1 MSTPSPANGEACA
14 LVLDLGATWIK
25 GLAVAVDGS
34 GPGSGEP
41 RRWPNPTRDV
51 TDPEDFASSLE
62 AICHELAGGRRIA
75 SLAVATAGEVDAAGR
90 RYLVTAPHLG
100 VMGTNGWQERFHA
113 RLGCPFTLINDA
125 EAFVLGAAESGILPV
140 HGNVGALVIG
150 TGLGFCAVRDG
161 RWWKPGRHLNL
172 LGSVCVPGGDY
183 DRWVSAS
190 SFAERA
196 GGGDLRA
203 ALRDGGRRAEREAYL
218 GAVAAVAAT
227 ATVLYQLDEILLGG
241 GLVDAADQEGVDLA
255 GEVLARLPA
264 LLPRG
269 VARPNARTVPR
280 ANATTLRGLTALA
293 LGNLEAEAVRY
304 RSPFSAL
311 HTEQP
316 ASPGSLE
323 GRPAREIVRALR
335 DAEEES
341 GRRLD
346 ASLDA
351 IADLAGRI
359 AGAVTRGGRVIYVG
373 AGTSGRLAAL
383 DCVEMP
389 CTYGTPREQFV
400 AVVAGGVADAALTI
414 EPDSEEDFS
423 AVPEL
428 ILLQPTARD
437 VVVGISASG
446 SAFYVRSALAFA
458 RRRGALTA
466 LIHEGAVEPDLAYVD
481 IPLGSGSELVSGST
495 RMKAGTATKKVL
507 NFISTTSMVLLG
519 KVRGGFMVDFE
530 GLNEKLRERAR
541 RILGTL
547 TGVTAAEADARL
559 EAHGYRLGE
568 VLRQLAGEAGPPR
581 DLRGSHGPPGAG
593 PG

>member
-1 MSTPSPANGEACA
+1 MSRPSPASGEACA

-25 GLAVAVDGS
+25 GLAVAVDGVA
-34 GPGSGEP
+34 PDPGEP

-51 TDPEDFASSLE
+51 PDQEGFAFSLE

-75 SLAVATAGEVDAAGR
+75 SLAAATAGEVDAAGR

-113 RLGCPFTLINDA
+113 RLGCPFALINDA
-125 EAFVLGAAESGILPV
+125 EAFVLGAAESGLLPV
-140 HGNVGALVIG
+140 RGNVGAMVIG
-150 TGLGFCAVRDG
+150 TGLGFCVVRDG

-172 LGSVCVPGGDY
+172 LGSVCVPDGNY

-190 SFAERA
+190 AFADA
-196 GGGDLRA
+196 AGGDLRA
-203 ALRDGGRRAEREAYL
+203 ALRDGHRRAERDTYF

-241 GLVDAADQEGVDLA
+241 GLADAAEEEGLDLA
-255 GEVLARLPA
+255 GEILGRLPA
-264 LLPRG
+264 LLPCG
-269 VARPNARTVPR
+269 IARPHVRAVPR
-280 ANATTLRGLTALA
+280 ANATSLRGLAALA
-293 LGNLEAEAVRY
+293 LGNLAAEAVRF
-304 RSPFSAL
+304 RSPFSGL

-316 ASPGSLE
+316 ASPGALE
-323 GRPAREIVRALR
+323 GRPARQVVQALR
-335 DAEEES
+335 DAEDES

-346 ASLDA
+346 GALDA
-351 IADLAGRI
+351 IAGLAERI
-359 AGAVTRGGRVIYVG
+359 ARAVPRGGRVLYVG

-389 CTYGTPREQFV
+389 CTYGTPNERFV
-400 AVVAGGVADAALTI
+400 AVVAGGVADAALSI

-423 AVPEL
+423 AVPEMV
-428 ILLQPTARD
+428 LLQPTARD
-437 VVVGISASG
+437 IVVGISASG

-458 RRRGALTA
+458 RRRGAFTA
-466 LIHEGAVEPDLAYVD
+466 LIHEGAVEPDLAALNV
-481 IPLGSGSELVSGST
+481 PLGSGSELVSGST

-507 NFISTTSMVLLG
+507 NFLSTTSMVLLG

-541 RILGTL
+541 RILCEI
-547 TGVTAAEADARL
+547 TGVTAAEADVRL
-559 EAHGYRLGE
+559 GAHGYRLGE
-568 VLRQLAGEAGPPR
+568 ALKDLAGAASPPQ
-581 DLRGSHGPPGAG
+581 DLRGNHDPPAAG
-593 PG
+593 PA